1 MVHRRRCTSKII
13 WKFSFFICNRLVF
26 VTHIGEP
33 LDGNKTRIPTED
45 SILIG
50 TMYDTSTLV
59 QPDMGPALSSL
70 AIFLWAAGGSL
81 AMEIIALLN
90 EIKAQRTAGLPGY
103 YKNPWFWLL
112 RLCVAAIAG
121 ALAIAEDATKPLIA
135 ITIGAAAPAILQ
147 LLANNP
153 PQRR

>member
-1 MVHRRRCTSKII
+1 M
-13 WKFSFFICNRLVF
+13 
-26 VTHIGEP
+26 
-33 LDGNKTRIPTED
+33 RIRTED

-50 TMYDTSTLV
+50 TMYDTSKLV
-59 QPDMGPALSSL
+59 QRDTGPVLSSL

-90 EIKAQRTAGLPGY
+90 EIKAQRTAGLPHY

-121 ALAIAEDATKPLIA
+121 ALAIAEDATRPLIA

-147 LLANNP
+147 LLANNH
-153 PQRR
+153 PQRQ